1 MYTLHRSIITASA
14 LLLIPS
20 LVLAQVPNDA
30 QYSQQWY
37 LNTISAPT
45 AWDTT
50 TGSSSIIV
58 AVLDTGLDMA
68 HEDIAANLWT
78 NTKEIA
84 GNGIDDDK
92 NGYIDDIHGWDF
104 IGNDGDPSPSP
115 ILGSSRD
122 AIDHGT
128 LVAGEIAAVGNNG
141 LGMAGI
147 AWTAKIMP
155 VRMLDDQGS
164 GDEFDA
170 ANAIR
175 YAVNNG
181 AKVINMSFV
190 GDEAHATLQAAVQ
203 DAYNKGVVIVSAMG
217 NNTQNTDVAP
227 VYPACLRTTADD
239 WVIGVTATDLNDHG
253 ASFTNYGSI
262 CADVAAPGTNMYGL
276 SYFNIADGFS
286 DKYLGPWSG
295 TSMAAPLVSGTAV
308 LLFSKYPTL
317 SAADVRNII
326 KLSVDPVNTTGYTS
340 GALGAGRLNI
350 SRALQLAASYAPA
363 VSTTSPSSTTTPTT
377 TAPATNKI
385 IPSNGTEDLLQYSF
399 AIFGAPSGVLPT
411 VDVRHANGNEYATF
425 QAYTSNFRGG
435 VHVATINNDHDGTP
449 EIVTGA
455 GESGGPHI
463 RIFKAFGAV
472 AHEFFAYDK
481 ASSHGVNIA
490 VGDVNGDGEDDIV
503 TAVGENV
510 SQDIVVWDESGKEIS
525 RFPASFF
532 PASSPLSITT
542 LNIDADPAQEI
553 AVTGLIN
560 GVAHIAIYDNDGKY
574 LVDFVPF
581 AGQSQLSVSGG
592 DLDGD
597 LIDDV
602 LVSRTSTGSTV
613 NDVTKIGAL
622 RRAIIIANQA
632 SSGNFVVGTDLD
644 LDGRDDII
652 TSENVDAGLVSLM
665 ASDGKTSFGSW
676 HAPSFGSK
684 LGAFFT
690 AW

>member
-1 MYTLHRSIITASA
+1 MRHPFRQSLITASA
-14 LLLIPS
+14 FLLIPS
-20 LVLAQVPNDA
+20 LVLAQIPNDA

-37 LNTISAPT
+37 LNTIAAPS
-45 AWDTT
+45 AWDIT
-50 TGSSSIIV
+50 TGSSSVIV
-58 AVLDTGLDMA
+58 AVLDTGLDME
-68 HEDIAANLWT
+68 HEDIKANLWT

-104 IGNDGDPSPSP
+104 IGSDGDPSPSP
-115 ILGSSRD
+115 VLGSSRD

-128 LVAGEIAAVGNNG
+128 LVAGEIAAVGNNS

-155 VRMLDDQGS
+155 VRMLDDQGA

-217 NNTQNTDVAP
+217 NDTRDTNATP

-239 WVIGVTATDLNDHG
+239 WVIGVTATDINDKG
-253 ASFTNYGSI
+253 ATFTNYGNI

-340 GALGAGRLNI
+340 GALGAGRLNMN
-350 SRALQLAASYAPA
+350 RALQLAASYVPA
-363 VSTTSPSSTTTPTT
+363 TPATTTPATTSTTPTT
-377 TAPATNKI
+377 TTNKI

-399 AIFGAPSGVLPT
+399 AIFGAPFGVLPT

-425 QAYTSNFRGG
+425 QAYTSNFKGG
-435 VHVATINNDHDGTP
+435 VHVATINNDHDSTP

-503 TAVGENV
+503 TSVGENV
-510 SQDIVVWDESGKEIS
+510 SQDVIVWDESGKEIS

-532 PASSPLSITT
+532 PASSPLSVTT
-542 LNIDADPAQEI
+542 LNIDSDAAQEV
-553 AVTGLIN
+553 AVTGLID
-560 GVAHIAIYDNDGKY
+560 GVSHIAVYDNDGKY
-574 LVDFVPF
+574 LVDFTPF
-581 AGQSQLSVSGG
+581 AGINSLSVSSG
-592 DLDGD
+592 DMDGD
-597 LIDDV
+597 LIDDIF
-602 LVSRTSTGSTV
+602 VSRTGTGNTV
-613 NDVTKIGAL
+613 NAVTKIGAL
-622 RRAIIIANQA
+622 RRSIIIDGQA
-632 SSGNFVVGTDLD
+632 SVGNIVAGVDLD

-652 TSENVDAGLVSLM
+652 TSENTDAGLVSLI
-665 ASDGKTSFGSW
+665 ASDGKTSMGSW

-684 LGAFFT
+684 LSAFFT